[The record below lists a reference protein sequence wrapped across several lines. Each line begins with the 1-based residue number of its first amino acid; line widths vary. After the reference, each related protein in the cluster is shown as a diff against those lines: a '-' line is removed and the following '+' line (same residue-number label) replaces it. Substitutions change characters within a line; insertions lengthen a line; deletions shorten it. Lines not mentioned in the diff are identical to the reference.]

1 MNHTDPTGLEAFDFG
16 GAAALQLAKRQML
29 AGDLAGA
36 AHNYIHGGFASYTA
50 GLLNA
55 LTKVTATSSL
65 VVGPEAGT
73 ARLTLG
79 AAGRAAE
86 RSIAG
91 GAANR
96 TGFEAYKDSLR
107 AGMEKPFTSDPRLSS
122 ILDDL
127 YRPNA
132 AVGSGSTAAAVR
144 QEFATRT
151 SVGGKMHSQKA
162 ADSIRALEKWL
173 ERNPTAR
180 QGDRAAAENVIKDAR
195 SSLGW

>member
-1 MNHTDPTGLEAFDFG
+1 MGSSLLLR
-16 GAAALQLAKRQML
+16 GAAK
-29 AGDLAGA
+29 AGGYFLSK
-36 AHNYIHGGFASYTA
+36 I
-50 GLLNA
+50 
-55 LTKVTATSSL
+55 
-65 VVGPEAGT
+65 GP
-73 ARLTLG
+73 
-79 AAGRAAE
+79 AAE

-107 AGMEKPFTSDPRLSS
+107 AGMEKPLTSDPRLSS

-132 AVGSGSTAAAVR
+132 TVGSGSTAAAVR
-144 QEFATRT
+144 QELATGT

-180 QGDRAAAENVIKDAR
+180 PGDRAAAENVIKDTRNA
-195 SSLGW
+195 LGW